1 MFLGSIPLEAKPGDY
16 IYVRITRAE
25 GIHVTVLKNS
35 KLLISVTGR
44 TFDNASVFLNIQ
56 VCSLKIDLSCRAR
69 VNRKEHY
76 LTTRQI
82 SLKYLEL
89 HWFILTMK
97 QRTIRC
103 HPSSIAFDRFRLS

>member
-1 MFLGSIPLEAKPGDY
+1 MFLGSIALEAKPGDY

-56 VCSLKIDLSCRAR
+56 VCSLKIDLSCRAQ
-69 VNRKEHY
+69 VNRKE
-76 LTTRQI
+76 QI
-82 SLKYLEL
+82 TLRHVKSVSNISN
-89 HWFILTMK
+89 FIG
-97 QRTIRC
+97 
-103 HPSSIAFDRFRLS
+103 SY